1 MRPLAATRRKEPRKR
16 RQAFLRDARRLFTR
30 LRREEDGVTAVE
42 FALIAPAFFFLI
54 LLIMETAL
62 IFIAEQLLE
71 NAVFEAARD
80 VRIGQVQKSGS
91 DAGAFRDQLCSRLF
105 ALIRCDSPNFYLDV
119 RSYETFAS
127 AQLSSPVDADDEFTD
142 AGKYEFGG
150 PGDIVVVRAY
160 YQWPTNP
167 LYGGL
172 TLGNLGNGKRLIG
185 SFTAFRNEP
194 FPEPDPE
201 EETPVSD
208 AGSTGPSAT

>member
-1 MRPLAATRRKEPRKR
+1 M
-16 RQAFLRDARRLFTR
+16 
-30 LRREEDGVTAVE
+30 TAVE

-62 IFIAEQLLE
+62 IFIAEQVLE

-80 VRIGQVQKSGS
+80 VRIGRVQADHADAAGFS
-91 DAGAFRDQLCSRLF
+91 DIVCSRLF

-127 AQLSSPVDADDEFTD
+127 AQVSNPVDEDDAFED
-142 AGKYEFGG
+142 AGEFEFGG

-172 TLGNLGNGKRLIG
+172 TFGNLANGKRLIG

-194 FPEPDPE
+194 FPEVEPIP
-201 EETPVSD
+201 ETPVSD
-208 AGSTGPSAT
+208 AGGGGSPS